1 MIFSQLL
8 NNGYITSLLNFVLF
22 ALCGV
27 FYISTTFISFSLI
40 YLFGDSI
47 LHEKT
52 SATIFFSDTCQR
64 DQFLADW
71 CKRAGGAVVGE
82 VRVMVVEYYAV
93 VSGVVVEPRSGV
105 IDSIA
110 DGYSRDIGRRQ
121 VGLPDVALAVPTV
134 ARTVLRPEWVV
145 DGTYCVPEQSVV
157 FSRMNG
163 RRWYRSNFFIS
174 FCEIRFRAGVLGGTS
189 SFFCGESH
197 PLCVGCSGV

>member
-1 MIFSQLL
+1 
-8 NNGYITSLLNFVLF
+8 
-22 ALCGV
+22 
-27 FYISTTFISFSLI
+27 
-40 YLFGDSI
+40 
-47 LHEKT
+47 
-52 SATIFFSDTCQR
+52 
-64 DQFLADW
+64 
-71 CKRAGGAVVGE
+71 
-82 VRVMVVEYYAV
+82 MVVEYYAV
-93 VSGVVVEPRSGV
+93 VSGVVVESRSGV

-163 RRWYRSNFFIS
+163 RRWYRSTLFIS
-174 FCEIRFRAGVLGGTS
+174 FCEIRFRAGVLGGIS